1 MPQVVMRD
9 AICADFLCRPIKRLL
24 TFADQEYLC
33 VQWLAETFAAHSLK
47 QRARIGNQRN
57 TAQLP
62 IFRARLSV
70 ATHDDFARVKVH
82 VSPSDLARLT
92 NATTCERQ
100 ACCEVGAVD

>member
-9 AICADFLCRPIKRLL
+9 TIYVDLLAGSIKSFL
-24 TFADQEYLC
+24 TFPDAKYFC
-33 VQWLAETFAAHSLK
+33 VERFVGTFTAHSLK

-62 IFRARLSV
+62 ILRSGLGVAAHNDLASV
-70 ATHDDFARVKVH
+70 KIH
-82 VSPSDLARLT
+82 VPPGDLARLT

-100 ACCEVGAVD
+100 ACCEVGAVN